1 MSDTV
6 APRPKRGVLRRLAI
20 IAAVLV
26 PAGAV
31 AVGTADIAGATVCRA
46 NGHVYVTSTS
56 PRSFRFED
64 QPVNGGFDVVNSF
77 TAGSA
82 PAFTVGG
89 NGLRP
94 GTAPIWSVQ
103 SSTGA
108 TYTFAGRTT
117 GSNCVANETS
127 VRLPVSTQPGEVW
140 QISATYLAGN
150 SGRLVQSQQHY
161 QTSFVAPPPPPP
173 PVWCFYDPDAGSSF
187 CY

>member
-1 MSDTV
+1 MTEPVQS
-6 APRPKRGVLRRLAI
+6 RRKRGVVRRLAI
-20 IAAVLV
+20 FAAALV

-31 AVGTADIAGATVCRA
+31 AVGTAGIASATLCRA

-64 QPVNGGFDVVNSF
+64 QPVNAGFDVVNSF
-77 TAGSA
+77 TAGTA

-108 TYTFAGRTT
+108 TYTFAGRTA

-127 VRLPVSTQPGEVW
+127 VRLPVSTQPGETW

-173 PVWCFYDPDAGSSF
+173 PVYCYFDPDAGTTF